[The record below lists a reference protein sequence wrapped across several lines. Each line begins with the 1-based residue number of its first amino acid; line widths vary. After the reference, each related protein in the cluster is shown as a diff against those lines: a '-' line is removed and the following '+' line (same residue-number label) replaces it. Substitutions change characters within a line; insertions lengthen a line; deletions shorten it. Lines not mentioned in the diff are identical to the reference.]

1 MSDLSESVSTTNEND
16 VKIKKERTPLQLETL
31 KRAREK
37 AAIVRS
43 ENAIARQKQK
53 EIDRNAAET
62 VKKQNSEKLERE
74 YAALAENKEKVE
86 AKEEEEEDEVE
97 YVYKKKPTKKKK
109 IVVVERSD
117 DSDEEIEIS
126 LPKKTKSEK
135 NFDPPPPLDPVKQK
149 LYNKMFGL

>member
-37 AAIVRS
+37 AAKVRT

-62 VKKQNSEKLERE
+62 VKKQKSEKLERE
-74 YAALAENKEKVE
+74 YAALYTENKEKVE
-86 AKEEEEEDEVE
+86 PLAKEEEEEEEVE
-97 YVYKKKPTKKKK
+97 YVYKKKPTKKK
-109 IVVVERSD
+109 ENCRSR
-117 DSDEEIEIS
+117 
-126 LPKKTKSEK
+126 K
-135 NFDPPPPLDPVKQK
+135 V
-149 LYNKMFGL
+149 